1 MDNRVTVPSAS
12 AKPVRSKSTSTSRFA
27 ASASQPQPSTDV
39 RLGSTGGSTTR
50 AGQKLAGPTGRSK
63 KGLPATPPAEDGGAD
78 WKSGLR
84 DEVWGL
90 QDRVREIT
98 LDKAARACGYSIVE
112 GASTLMKGAGQAY
125 FGGLS
130 TCAKIH
136 LCPVCAGRI
145 RSGRADELQTYVEAW
160 ETAGH
165 GVAMVTLTM
174 RHFERHVLKDL
185 VKIQHAAW
193 SRSFGAKGGKMWVRM
208 KDQFGILGYARA
220 WEVTRGPNGWHPH
233 FHVLLF
239 LDTPWT
245 ERTAAEFSI
254 AAYTRWAAALEK
266 EGGYRPS
273 EKHGVRVDVPGAAE
287 APLGEMSEGVRLARY
302 LIKSGEGQASW
313 ALGAEM
319 TRGDVKS
326 GRKAGRRTPFEIV
339 ADSADETR
347 DERLRKQDVMIWRE
361 FEEGSHMVRALV
373 YSSKIK
379 DLLKDLIEVEEIS
392 DADLA
397 APDDPAASAVAVFP
411 SETWYTHIA
420 PKRGR
425 RLELV
430 HAAERNG
437 QESVRRLIERWGLE
451 WGVDVLPPT
460 QVEEIAETRILPNR
474 SDRSGW
480 DARRSDARLDVP
492 EPRGGERAAAPVQEA
507 LAVAEEPDAL
517 SVERLAEIR
526 AEMVSANREV
536 AAAGIARLRAQ
547 GRLSPIQD

>member
-1 MDNRVTVPSAS
+1 M
-12 AKPVRSKSTSTSRFA
+12 KPK
-27 ASASQPQPSTDV
+27 D
-39 RLGSTGGSTTR
+39 
-50 AGQKLAGPTGRSK
+50 
-63 KGLPATPPAEDGGAD
+63 
-78 WKSGLR
+78 
-84 DEVWGL
+84 
-90 QDRVREIT
+90 
-98 LDKAARACGYSIVE
+98 
-112 GASTLMKGAGQAY
+112 GQAY
-125 FGGLS
+125 FGGVS

-145 RSGRADELQTYVEAW
+145 RSGRADELQSYVEAW
-160 ETAGH
+160 EAAGY

-174 RHFERHVLKDL
+174 RHFERHVLRDL
-185 VKIQHAAW
+185 VKVQHAAW
-193 SRSFGAKGGKMWVRM
+193 SRSFGAKGGKMWVRL
-208 KDQFGILGYARA
+208 KREFGILGYARA

-233 FHVLLF
+233 FHILLF
-239 LDTPWT
+239 LETPWT
-245 ERTAAEFSI
+245 DRRAAEFSI
-254 AAYTRWAAALEK
+254 AAYTRWAVALEK

-287 APLGEMSEGVRLARY
+287 APLGEMSEAVRMARY

-326 GRKAGRRTPFEIV
+326 GRKVGRRTPFEIL

-347 DERLRKQDVMIWRE
+347 EEALRRQDVMLWRE

-373 YSSKIK
+373 YSAKIK
-379 DLLKDLIEVEEIS
+379 DLLTPLIEVEEIS

-397 APDDPAASAVAVFP
+397 APDDPEATAVAVFP
-411 SETWYTHIA
+411 SETWYTHIVS
-420 PKRGR
+420 KRGR

-437 QESVRRLIERWGLE
+437 QVAVRRLIERWGLE

-460 QVEEIAETRILPNR
+460 QVEEIAETRILPDR
-474 SDRSGW
+474 ADRSGW

-492 EPRGGERAAAPVQEA
+492 GPRGGEQDVAPVQEA
-507 LAVAEEPDAL
+507 LTIAEEPEPLDAD
-517 SVERLAEIR
+517 RLAEIR
-526 AEMVSANREV
+526 AAMVAANR
-536 AAAGIARLRAQ
+536 AMATAGIARLRAQ

>member
-1 MDNRVTVPSAS
+1 MWD
-12 AKPVRSKSTSTSRFA
+12 
-27 ASASQPQPSTDV
+27 
-39 RLGSTGGSTTR
+39 
-50 AGQKLAGPTGRSK
+50 
-63 KGLPATPPAEDGGAD
+63 
-78 WKSGLR
+78 
-84 DEVWGL
+84 L
-90 QDRVREIT
+90 QERVREIT
-98 LDKAARACGYSIVE
+98 LDKAARACGHSIVE
-112 GASTLMKGAGQAY
+112 GASTLMKPAKGQAY
-125 FGGLS
+125 FGGVS

-145 RSGRADELQTYVEAW
+145 RSGRADELQSYVVAW
-160 ETAGH
+160 EAEGY

-174 RHFERHVLKDL
+174 RHFERHTLKDL
-185 VKIQHAAW
+185 VKTQHAAW
-193 SRSFGAKGGKMWVRM
+193 VRSFGAKGGKMWVRL
-208 KDQFGILGYARA
+208 KKEFGILGYARA

-239 LDTPWT
+239 LETSWT
-245 ERTAAEFSI
+245 DRRAAEFSI
-254 AAYTRWAAALEK
+254 AAYTRWAVALEK

-273 EKHGVRVDVPGAAE
+273 EKHGVRVDVPGAVE
-287 APLGEMSEGVRLARY
+287 APLGETSEGVRMARY

-326 GRKAGRRTPFEIV
+326 GRKAGRRTPFEIL

-347 DERLRKQDVMIWRE
+347 DEKLCRQDVMLWRD

-373 YSSKIK
+373 YSAKIK
-379 DLLKDLIEVEEIS
+379 DLLKPLIEIEEIS

-397 APDDPAASAVAVFP
+397 APDDPAAAAVAVFP
-411 SETWYTHIA
+411 SETWYTHIVSR
-420 PKRGR
+420 RGR

-474 SDRSGW
+474 ADRSGW

-492 EPRGGERAAAPVQEA
+492 ESRDGEKAAVPVQEA
-507 LAVAEEPDAL
+507 LVVVEESEPV

-526 AEMVSANREV
+526 AEMVTANRAT

-547 GRLSPIQD
+547 GRLSPVQD